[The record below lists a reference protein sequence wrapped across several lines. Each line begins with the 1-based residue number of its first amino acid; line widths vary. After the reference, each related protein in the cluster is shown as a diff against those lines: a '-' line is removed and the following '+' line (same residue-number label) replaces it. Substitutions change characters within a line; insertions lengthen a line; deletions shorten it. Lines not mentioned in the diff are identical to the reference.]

1 MNGSLKSSNSF
12 HNMLKSSKRSEFLRI
27 YLYFCHVIQ
36 YFICFYCDTKTSKI
50 SDLAKQRVTS
60 CDSNTYK
67 ISNYS
72 VA

>member
-36 YFICFYCDTKTSKI
+36 YFICFYCNTKI
-50 SDLAKQRVTS
+50 SKNSDMAKQQVAT
-60 CDSNTYK
+60 CKSNAYK
-67 ISNYS
+67 
-72 VA
+72 